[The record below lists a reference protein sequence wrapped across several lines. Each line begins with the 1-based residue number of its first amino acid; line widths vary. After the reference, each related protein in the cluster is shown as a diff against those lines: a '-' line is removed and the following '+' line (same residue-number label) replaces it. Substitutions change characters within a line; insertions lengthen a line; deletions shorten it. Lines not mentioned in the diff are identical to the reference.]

1 MTRKT
6 KQPAPPVLPRLH
18 RLFQKKWKK
27 HYSIALEVQDLIE
40 GRAADPNDRDEDGNT
55 ALHACMYG
63 HSDAVPVLIKYR
75 AEVDARN
82 NAGKTPLQVASAN
95 GITDAVEALL
105 DAGADPDVRDE
116 FGDTLLHIACHNGRT
131 DTVRFLLEHGADVN
145 ARNDGGETSIHRA
158 CGGWNIEDTLFQ
170 VLLDAGAEMD
180 VRDNYDD
187 TPLHHACGHGRPHAV
202 RFLLDAGADPNAK
215 DKGGRIPLDLTE
227 RVAEARE
234 EVKREIIDLFREHAP
249 EQVMEAYCTNKE
261 ATHGR

>member
-1 MTRKT
+1 MTTREHLIN
-6 KQPAPPVLPRLH
+6 A
-18 RLFQKKWKK
+18 
-27 HYSIALEVQDLIE
+27 VQ
-40 GRAADPNDRDEDGNT
+40 DGNT
-55 ALHACMYG
+55 
-63 HSDAVPVLIKYR
+63 I
-75 AEVDARN
+75 EVKR
-82 NAGKTPLQVASAN
+82 
-95 GITDAVEALL
+95 
-105 DAGADPDVRDE
+105 
-116 FGDTLLHIACHNGRT
+116 
-131 DTVRFLLEHGADVN
+131 LLEHGADVN

-249 EQVMEAYCTNKE
+249 EQVMEAYCTNE
-261 ATHGR
+261 QTT